1 MLFVFH
7 PKFCIIIV
15 FSFSWGHFN
24 SQEILKTVLMQNFR
38 VTNEEHYGMLWYFWR
53 GQLNCMLAP
62 SAFENPSRFNC
73 RSMWAQLQDQIK
85 IRTKRLASAAE
96 IHGFNRDLN
105 ELIARLQEKDASLSM
120 EDLGRDM
127 ASVQGLQRKHEGHE
141 RDLVVVQKQ
150 VETLSAQSAKLQV
163 AYQGEAINMV
173 YFLHL
178 LLFYTC
184 NLIHQD

>member
-1 MLFVFH
+1 
-7 PKFCIIIV
+7 
-15 FSFSWGHFN
+15 
-24 SQEILKTVLMQNFR
+24 
-38 VTNEEHYGMLWYFWR
+38 
-53 GQLNCMLAP
+53 
-62 SAFENPSRFNC
+62 
-73 RSMWAQLQDQIK
+73 MWAQLQDQIK

-163 AYQGEAINMV
+163 AYQGEAINML
-173 YFLHL
+173 YFLYL
-178 LLFYTC
+178 SLFYSY
-184 NLIHQD
+184 NLIHQDWHETIATNLQASSTVIANSLCVLSLYRSYNLDFCVGIIFNRNG

>member
-1 MLFVFH
+1 
-7 PKFCIIIV
+7 
-15 FSFSWGHFN
+15 
-24 SQEILKTVLMQNFR
+24 
-38 VTNEEHYGMLWYFWR
+38 
-53 GQLNCMLAP
+53 
-62 SAFENPSRFNC
+62 
-73 RSMWAQLQDQIK
+73 MWAQLQDQIK

-163 AYQGEAINMV
+163 AYQGEAINML
-173 YFLHL
+173 YFLYL
-178 LLFYTC
+178 SLFYSY
-184 NLIHQD
+184 NLIHQDWHETIATSLQASSTVITNSLCVLSLYRSCNLDFCVGIIFNRNG

>member
-1 MLFVFH
+1 
-7 PKFCIIIV
+7 
-15 FSFSWGHFN
+15 
-24 SQEILKTVLMQNFR
+24 
-38 VTNEEHYGMLWYFWR
+38 
-53 GQLNCMLAP
+53 
-62 SAFENPSRFNC
+62 
-73 RSMWAQLQDQIK
+73 MWAQLQDQIK

-127 ASVQGLQRKHEGHE
+127 ASVQGLQSKHEGHE

-163 AYQGEAINMV
+163 AYQGEPINIL
-173 YFLHL
+173 YFLYL
-178 LLFYTC
+178 LLFSTC